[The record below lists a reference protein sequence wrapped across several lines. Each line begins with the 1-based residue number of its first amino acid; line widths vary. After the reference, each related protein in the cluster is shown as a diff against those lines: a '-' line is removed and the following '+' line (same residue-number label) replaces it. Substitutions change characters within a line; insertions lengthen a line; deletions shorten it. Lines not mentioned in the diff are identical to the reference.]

1 MDHQLQPL
9 PEAAPNTARGFED
22 SRLVGPPL
30 APAGYADV
38 AQKDVNSSS
47 LPNLEVTVV
56 EGAVL
61 KRKRGRPA
69 KGAPKVA
76 PLVRQK
82 KDEEDVCF
90 ICFDGGSLVLCDRR
104 GCPKAYHPT
113 CIKRDEAFFRSKAKW
128 NCGWH
133 ICSACQKA
141 SHYMCYTCTYSL
153 CKGCTKDADFVCVR
167 ENKGLCGICMRTIML
182 IEKSVQGNKEMCE
195 VDFDDKGSWE
205 YLFKVYWMYLK
216 GKLSLTFDELLRAKN
231 PWKGVAPMSYK
242 VQSPHEFYHLRDD
255 KGSGSE
261 NSCIDIESNNLKNK
275 KPKRQPKLL
284 GKGDFLDR
292 IGSGG
297 DRDMSLPE
305 CTKWA
310 SKELLEFVSHMK
322 NGDTSLL
329 SQSDVQ
335 NLLLEY
341 VTKNNLRDPQQM
353 SEIVCDSRL
362 LNLLG
367 KARVGQTEMLK
378 LLESHFLLKD
388 NGPAEN
394 TFGAGIINTVASE
407 REAIDNYSK
416 QLMLVNDKRCKT
428 HNKADV
434 LVPLNNPDA
443 YAAIDV
449 HNLNLIYLRRCLMEN
464 LTEDIEKIHEKVVG
478 SFVRIRISCSDQK
491 QDMYRLVQ
499 VVGTSKVAEPYKIG
513 TRTTDIK
520 LEILNLNRKEVISI
534 AEISNQ
540 EFSEDEC
547 KRLRQSIKYGL
558 SNRLT
563 VGEILNKALTLQAIR
578 VNDWLE
584 AEILRLSHLRDRA
597 KYVEKL
603 HLLNSPE
610 ERQRRLHE
618 IPDVHSDPNL
628 DSMFE
633 SDEDDGESDERKQ
646 DNNIFPKYIVFD
658 RRERGSFFPRISNG
672 VFNDEGGKTQDLP
685 VTREHVGNICTVKN
699 CDDTAIKDSTNTVV
713 KSEVSSVALNISSS
727 LIPAE
732 MQQPLNEFLNDR
744 SWYYQD
750 PTGKVQGPFSMV
762 QLYKWNVSG
771 GFPPDL
777 KIWRIGEKQDNSIL
791 LTDALSGKCS
801 KNVSLPFNNQLLSLG
816 VSVTSDNKDNSQDA
830 GKNVVKN
837 VISADGQIIEQ
848 SKEQKV
854 DNTSTLSDGKDE
866 PVRSNGWLEPL
877 HLYPSPLSTT
887 IPEKLNENASDKLRK
902 GHGIVRNSQDNGNN
916 GSNRTLDGQSN
927 SGQSYQKPSDSEE
940 NSAQSSGQT
949 WRHPNVN
956 SSSDCLVTTSAHV
969 SGTKTSP
976 HKLGFDLHNP
986 PSPPACNTSSGPT
999 WRHPNVNSSSNC
1011 LVTTSAH
1018 VSGTKTSPHKLGFD
1032 LHNPPSPPACNTSSG
1047 QTWSHPNINSSS
1059 DCLVNTPAHV
1069 SGTKTSPHKLGFD
1082 LHNPPSPPACNT
1094 SSGQTWRHLD
1104 INSSSNCLVTPST
1117 HVSGT
1122 KTSPHKLG
1130 FDLHNPPSPPT
1141 CNTSTWQAIIGE
1153 PNDFDE
1159 SVSDLLAEVEAMESF
1174 GGLESPT
1181 SIMKCGDD
1189 LTEGS
1194 KNDCLSFVA
1203 DLGPMLDAGKGDA
1216 LSSTGDLN
1224 LPSQPTV
1231 TEEPLRQADVHHH
1244 HQRIS
1249 AELSSRSSKVEVGTK
1264 NTSTSGNQWDSGSEN
1279 STVVPSPATLG
1290 LAVDTTWR
1298 LGLESTPLGWSGIDQ
1313 ANANVGWGVGQTAVQ
1328 ETRSSN
1334 SYSSVVTPGFGD
1346 SQPRYGSDRFSVPR
1360 DRGSQGHAR
1369 ESGFGRSRIGFN
1381 RQPSYG
1387 VGNGGSYRPVPK
1399 GQRVCKFYE
1408 SGYCK
1413 KGASCDYW
1421 HP

>member
-1 MDHQLQPL
+1 MEQPPQPQ
-9 PEAAPNTARGFED
+9 PETAGSGSRDLEE
-22 SRLVGPPL
+22 SRLVGVPVAL
-30 APAGYADV
+30 ARDADV
-38 AQKDVNSSS
+38 AERDGGYCAS
-47 LPNLEVTVV
+47 NLEVTVV
-56 EGAVL
+56 DGAVL

-104 GCPKAYHPT
+104 GCPKAYHPA

-133 ICSACQKA
+133 ICSVCQKA

-153 CKGCTKDADFVCVR
+153 CKGCTRDADFVFVR

-182 IEKSVQGNKEMCE
+182 IENSAQGNKEMCE
-195 VDFDDKGSWE
+195 VDFDDKSSWE

-231 PWKGVAPMSYK
+231 TGKGAAPMSYK
-242 VQSPHEFYHLRDD
+242 VQSPHELYHLRDD

-284 GKGDFLDR
+284 GKGDCLDR
-292 IGSGG
+292 VTSGG
-297 DRDMSLPE
+297 DNGVSLPE
-305 CTKWA
+305 YTKWA
-310 SKELLEFVSHMK
+310 SKELLEFVAHMK

-329 SQSDVQ
+329 SQFDVE

-341 VTKNNLRDPQQM
+341 VKKNDLRDPQQK
-353 SEIVCDSRL
+353 SQVVCDSRL
-362 LNLLG
+362 LNLFG
-367 KARVGQTEMLK
+367 KARVGHIEMLK

-394 TFGAGIINTVASE
+394 TFGAGIINAVASE
-407 REAIDNYSK
+407 GEAIDNYNK
-416 QLMLVNDKRCKT
+416 QSMLVNDKRCKT
-428 HNKADV
+428 PKKVDV
-434 LVPLNNPDA
+434 LVPQNNPDA
-443 YAAIDV
+443 YAAIDA
-449 HNLNLIYLRRCLMEN
+449 HNINLIYLRRSLMEN
-464 LTEDIEKIHEKVVG
+464 LTEDIEKTHEKVVG
-478 SFVRIRISCSDQK
+478 SFVRIRISSSDQK
-491 QDMYRLVQ
+491 HDMYRLVQ
-499 VVGTSKVAEPYKIG
+499 VVGTSKVSEPYKIG

-558 SNRLT
+558 SKRLT
-563 VGEILNKALTLQAIR
+563 VGEILDKALTLQAIR
-578 VNDWLE
+578 VNDLLE
-584 AEILRLSHLRDRA
+584 AEILRLNHLRDRA
-597 KYVEKL
+597 SEKGHRKEYPL
-603 HLLNSPE
+603 PFTTLLCGLLISPE

-646 DNNIFPKYIVFD
+646 DSNIFSKYLGFD
-658 RRERGSFFPRISNG
+658 RRERGSLFPRISNG
-672 VFNDEGGKTQDLP
+672 IVNDMGGKMQDLP
-685 VTREHVGNICTVKN
+685 ATRELVGNICTVKN
-699 CDDTAIKDSTNTVV
+699 QINRDDTAIGDITNAVV
-713 KSEVSSVALNISSS
+713 KSEVPSVTVDISSS
-727 LIPAE
+727 LHSTGME
-732 MQQPLNEFLNDR
+732 QPFDESLKDSL
-744 SWYYQD
+744 WHYQD
-750 PTGKVQGPFSMV
+750 PSGKIQGPFSMI
-762 QLYKWNVSG
+762 QLYKWNASG

-777 KIWRIGEKQDNSIL
+777 RIWRIDEKQDNSIL
-791 LTDALSGKCS
+791 LIDALSGKCP
-801 KNVSLPFNNQLLSLG
+801 KNVSLPFTSKLLSLG
-816 VSVTSDNKDNSQDA
+816 VSVTLDNKDNSQEA
-830 GKNVVKN
+830 GKNAAKN
-837 VISADGQIIEQ
+837 EISADGQIIEQ

-854 DNTSTLSDGKDE
+854 DNTSTQSDGKDE
-866 PVRSNGWLEPL
+866 SVRSNGWHGQLNV
-877 HLYPSPLSTT
+877 YPSLLS
-887 IPEKLNENASDKLRK
+887 IACPEKLNENSSDKLRK
-902 GHGIVRNSQDNGNN
+902 GHEVVGNSKDNGNN
-916 GSNRTLDGQSN
+916 GSNRTSDGQSN
-927 SGQSYQKPSDSEE
+927 SGQNYQKQSDSEE
-940 NSAQSSGQT
+940 NSGQSSGQTWRHPNVNTSSNCLVTTSAQVSGTTTLAEVSGTKTSPHKLGFDLHNPPSPPTCNASSGQT

-956 SSSDCLVTTSAHV
+956 SSSNCLVTTSDHV

-986 PSPPACNTSSGPT
+986 PSPPACNTSSGQT
-999 WRHPNVNSSSNC
+999 WRHPDINSSSNC

-1032 LHNPPSPPACNTSSG
+1032 LHNPPSPPACNTS
-1047 QTWSHPNINSSS
+1047 
-1059 DCLVNTPAHV
+1059 
-1069 SGTKTSPHKLGFD
+1069 
-1082 LHNPPSPPACNT
+1082 
-1094 SSGQTWRHLD
+1094 
-1104 INSSSNCLVTPST
+1104 
-1117 HVSGT
+1117 
-1122 KTSPHKLG
+1122 
-1130 FDLHNPPSPPT
+1130 
-1141 CNTSTWQAIIGE
+1141 TWQAIIGE

-1159 SVSDLLAEVEAMESF
+1159 SVSDLLAEVEAMETF
-1174 GGLESPT
+1174 GLESPT
-1181 SIMKCGDD
+1181 SIMKCGED

-1203 DLGPMLDAGKGDA
+1203 ELSPMLDAGKGDA

-1224 LPSQPTV
+1224 LPSQSTAA
-1231 TEEPLRQADVHHH
+1231 EESLQQAEVHHHH

-1249 AELSSRSSKVEVGTK
+1249 AEHSSRNSKVEVGTK
-1264 NTSTSGNQWDSGSEN
+1264 NVSVSGNQWDSGSEN
-1279 STVVPSPATLG
+1279 STIVPSPATLG
-1290 LAVDTTWR
+1290 LAIDTTWR
-1298 LGLESTPLGWSGIDQ
+1298 LGLENTHMGWSGIDQ
-1313 ANANVGWGVGQTAVQ
+1313 GNANAGWGVGQTAVQ
-1328 ETRSSN
+1328 ENRSSN
-1334 SYSSVVTPGFGD
+1334 SYTSVATPGFGD
-1346 SQPRYGSDRFSVPR
+1346 SQTRYGSDRFSVPR
-1360 DRGSQGHAR
+1360 DRGFQGHGR
-1369 ESGFGRSRIGFN
+1369 ESGFSRSRIANN
-1381 RQPSYG
+1381 RQPVYG
-1387 VGNGGSYRPVPK
+1387 VGNGGSYRPLPK

>member
-1 MDHQLQPL
+1 MSSAFFSLRACTQHRSGFRGL
-9 PEAAPNTARGFED
+9 PTG
-22 SRLVGPPL
+22 GTPL

-38 AQKDVNSSS
+38 AQKDVNSSV
-47 LPNLEVTVV
+47 PNLEVAVV

-113 CIKRDEAFFRSKAKW
+113 CIKRDEAFFRSKARW

-182 IEKSVQGNKEMCE
+182 IERSVQGNKEMCE

-242 VQSPHEFYHLRDD
+242 VQSPHELYHLRDD

-329 SQSDVQ
+329 SQFDVQ

-367 KARVGQTEMLK
+367 KARVGQIEMLK

-388 NGPAEN
+388 NRPAEN

-407 REAIDNYSK
+407 GEAIDNYNK

-513 TRTTDIK
+513 TRTTNIK

-578 VNDWLE
+578 VND
-584 AEILRLSHLRDRA
+584 
-597 KYVEKL
+597 
-603 HLLNSPE
+603 

-699 CDDTAIKDSTNTVV
+699 CDDTAIEDSTNTVV
-713 KSEVSSVALNISSS
+713 KSEVSSVALDISSS

-744 SWYYQD
+744 SWNYQD
-750 PTGKVQGPFSMV
+750 PTGKIQGPFSML

-816 VSVTSDNKDNSQDA
+816 VSVTSDKKDNSQDA
-830 GKNVVKN
+830 GKNIVKN
-837 VISADGQIIEQ
+837 VISADGQIIEL

-854 DNTSTLSDGKDE
+854 DNTSTQSDGKDE

-877 HLYPSPLSTT
+877 HLYPSPLPTT

-940 NSAQSSGQT
+940 NSGQSSGQT

-1122 KTSPHKLG
+1122 KTSPQKLG

-1231 TEEPLRQADVHHH
+1231 AEEPLRQADVHHH

-1334 SYSSVVTPGFGD
+1334 SYTSVVTPGFGD
-1346 SQPRYGSDRFSVPR
+1346 SQTRYGSDRFSVPR

-1369 ESGFGRSRIGFN
+1369 ESGFGRSRIAFN

-1421 HP
+1421 HS

>member
-1 MDHQLQPL
+1 MGKLVAKRNKFDLILVAMEQPLQPQS
-9 PEAAPNTARGFED
+9 EAAESAAEGLED
-22 SRLVGPPL
+22 KGLVGVPVVL
-30 APAGYADV
+30 ACDADV
-38 AQKDVNSSS
+38 AKRDVNSC

-56 EGAVL
+56 DGAVL

-69 KGAPKVA
+69 KGTPKAV
-76 PLVRQK
+76 PLVKQK

-133 ICSACQKA
+133 LCSACQKA

-182 IEKSVQGNKEMCE
+182 IENSAQGNKEMCE
-195 VDFDDKGSWE
+195 VDFDDKSSWE

-216 GKLSLTFDELLRAKN
+216 GKLSLTFGELLRAKN

-242 VQSPHEFYHLRDD
+242 VQSPHELYHLRDD
-255 KGSGSE
+255 KGSGSD

-284 GKGDFLDR
+284 SNADCLDR
-292 IGSGG
+292 IASGG
-297 DRDMSLPE
+297 DRGVTFPE

-310 SKELLEFVSHMK
+310 SKELLEFVAHMK
-322 NGDTSLL
+322 NGDTTLL
-329 SQSDVQ
+329 SQFDVQ
-335 NLLLEY
+335 TLLLEY
-341 VTKNNLRDPQQM
+341 VKKNNLRDPQQM
-353 SEIVCDSRL
+353 SQIVCDSRL
-362 LNLLG
+362 LNLFG
-367 KARVGQTEMLK
+367 KARVGHFEMLK

-394 TFGAGIINTVASE
+394 TFGSGIINTVASQG
-407 REAIDNYSK
+407 EAIGNYNK
-416 QLMLVNDKRCKT
+416 QLMLVNDKRCNS
-428 HNKADV
+428 HQNADV
-434 LVPLNNPDA
+434 LVPQINPDA

-449 HNLNLIYLRRCLMEN
+449 HNLNLIYLRRCLLEN

-478 SFVRIRISCSDQK
+478 SFVRIRISSSDQK

-513 TRTTDIK
+513 TRATDIK

-558 SNRLT
+558 SKRLT
-563 VGEILNKALTLQAIR
+563 VGEILDKALTLQAIR
-578 VNDWLE
+578 VNDFLE
-584 AEILRLSHLRDRA
+584 AEILRLNHLRDRA
-597 KYVEKL
+597 SEKGHRKEYPL
-603 HLLNSPE
+603 PFTTLLFGLLNSPE

-628 DSMFE
+628 DFMFE

-646 DNNIFPKYIVFD
+646 DSNLFSKYLGFD
-658 RRERGSFFPRISNG
+658 RRERGSFFPRISSG
-672 VFNDEGGKTQDLP
+672 VFNDAGGKTQDLP
-685 VTREHVGNICTVKN
+685 VTRELVGNICTVKD
-699 CDDTAIKDSTNTVV
+699 CDDTAIEGSTNAVV
-713 KSEVSSVALNISSS
+713 KSEVSSVAVDISSS
-727 LIPAE
+727 PIPAG
-732 MQQPLNEFLNDR
+732 MQQPLSDFLNDR
-744 SWYYQD
+744 SWNYQD
-750 PTGKVQGPFSMV
+750 PTGKVQGPFSMLH
-762 QLYKWNVSG
+762 LYKWNASG
-771 GFPPDL
+771 SFPPDL
-777 KIWRIGEKQDNSIL
+777 KIWRLGERQDNSIL

-801 KNVSLPFNNQLLSLG
+801 KNVSLPFNSPLLSLG

-830 GKNVVKN
+830 GKNSVKN
-837 VISADGQIIEQ
+837 GISVDGQIIEQ

-854 DNTSTLSDGKDE
+854 DNTSTQSDGKDE
-866 PVRSNGWLEPL
+866 LVRSNGWLGPQHVYL
-877 HLYPSPLSTT
+877 SPLSTA
-887 IPEKLNENASDKLRK
+887 IPEKLNENFSDKLRK
-902 GHGIVRNSQDNGNN
+902 GHGSVRNSEDNGNN
-916 GSNRTLDGQSN
+916 GSNRTLDGQCN

-940 NSAQSSGQT
+940 NSGQSSGQT
-949 WRHPNVN
+949 WRHSNVN
-956 SSSDCLVTTSAHV
+956 ISSDCLVTTSAHV

-976 HKLGFDLHNP
+976 HKLGFDLH
-986 PSPPACNTSSGPT
+986 C
-999 WRHPNVNSSSNC
+999 
-1011 LVTTSAH
+1011 
-1018 VSGTKTSPHKLGFD
+1018 
-1032 LHNPPSPPACNTSSG
+1032 PPSPPACNTSSG
-1047 QTWSHPNINSSS
+1047 QTWSHPNIHSSS

-1094 SSGQTWRHLD
+1094 SSGQTWRHFD
-1104 INSSSNCLVTPST
+1104 INSSSNCLVTSST

-1122 KTSPHKLG
+1122 KSSPHKLG

-1159 SVSDLLAEVEAMESF
+1159 SVSDLLAEVEAMESLG

-1189 LTEGS
+1189 LAEGS

-1203 DLGPMLDAGKGDA
+1203 ELGPMLDAGKGDA

-1224 LPSQPTV
+1224 LPSQPTA

-1244 HQRIS
+1244 QRIS
-1249 AELSSRSSKVEVGTK
+1249 AEHSSRSSKVEVGTK
-1264 NTSTSGNQWDSGSEN
+1264 NASALGNQWDSGSEN
-1279 STVVPSPATLG
+1279 SALVPSPATLG
-1290 LAVDTTWR
+1290 LAIDTTWR
-1298 LGLESTPLGWSGIDQ
+1298 LGLENTHLGWGGIDQ
-1313 ANANVGWGVGQTAVQ
+1313 GNANLGWGVGQTTVQ
-1328 ETRSSN
+1328 ENRSSN
-1334 SYSSVVTPGFGD
+1334 SYTSVVTPGFGD
-1346 SQPRYGSDRFSVPR
+1346 SQTRYGGDRFSVPR
-1360 DRGSQGHAR
+1360 DRGSQGHGR
-1369 ESGFGRSRIGFN
+1369 ESGFGRSRIAYT

-1387 VGNGGSYRPVPK
+1387 GGNGASYRPLPK